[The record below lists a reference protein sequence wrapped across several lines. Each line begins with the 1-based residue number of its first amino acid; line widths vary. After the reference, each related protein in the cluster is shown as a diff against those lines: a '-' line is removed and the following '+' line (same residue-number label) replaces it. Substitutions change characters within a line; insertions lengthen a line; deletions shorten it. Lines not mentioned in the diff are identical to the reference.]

1 MSSDRVLDYLTEEL
15 VVEKNIV
22 RVSCPIHLI
31 PRLLVPLT
39 RSFRLRI
46 AP

>member
-22 RVSCPIHLI
+22 RPTHPS
-31 PRLLVPLT
+31 RRT
-39 RSFRLRI
+39 SFMAEPMSLS
-46 AP
+46 